1 MPDYASIA
9 AQIAAL
15 TRDVPYQVANLSN
28 TAALLWQEL
37 EDINWVGFYKL
48 MDDTLVLY
56 PFQGKPAC
64 IAIAPGKGVC
74 GAAAAQDAVI
84 LVEDVHRFPGHIAC
98 DSASRSEI
106 VLPLHADGRL
116 WGVLDIDSP
125 SLGRFT
131 QADREGLEII
141 RGKIENFL

>member
-1 MPDYASIA
+1 
-9 AQIAAL
+9 
-15 TRDVPYQVANLSN
+15 
-28 TAALLWQEL
+28 
-37 EDINWVGFYKL
+37 